1 MICLKKLLV
10 LFILFFYAAGISFA
24 FSIDDKLAK
33 EIKQKEA
40 AVAARPNDPATHF
53 DLAMTYAYSN
63 KIVEGLDQ
71 LRKVQDLHK
80 NYAPIAIAAC
90 QKIADANP
98 ADWKARF
105 RLAFAQYANNQR
117 AEAIKN
123 FQVIL
128 DKQPKNIWALG
139 YMGLAYGG
147 EGQYDRAIGLFNR
160 ALKLD
165 PEVSSIHYAL
175 GEAYDRK
182 GDRWKGFAEKA
193 EAVRLKMLG
202 R

>member
-1 MICLKKLLV
+1 MKKILI
-10 LFILFFYAAGISFA
+10 LFILFFFAAGSSLA
-24 FSIDDKLAK
+24 FTIDDELAK
-33 EIKQKEA
+33 EIKQKKA
-40 AVAARPNDPATHF
+40 AVAARPNDPAPHF
-53 DLAMTYAYSN
+53 DLAMTYAYAN

-71 LRKVQDLHK
+71 LRKVQDRHK
-80 NYAPIAIAAC
+80 NYAPIAVAAY
-90 QKIADANP
+90 QKIADANTS
-98 ADWKARF
+98 DWKARF
-105 RLAFAQYANNQR
+105 RLAFAQYVNNQR
-117 AEAIKN
+117 ADAIKN

-128 DKQPKNIWALG
+128 AKQPKNIWAMS

-147 EGQYDRAIGLFNR
+147 EGQYDRAIGLFNQ
-160 ALKLD
+160 ALKTD

-182 GDRWKGFAEKA
+182 GDGWKGFAEKA